1 MKDPGF
7 AQAFIVRLQKDESAR
22 SEDRLIGLLDTLFT
36 SSITPEEKKTV
47 LSQEF
52 QIPVTEH
59 IERAVANMCNYSSFI
74 RNQGLQEGL
83 QQGMQ
88 EGIQQGM
95 QQGVQKG
102 MQQMA
107 VANIKSLMGT
117 LGISAQQAMTALN
130 IPAED
135 RAKYA
140 EML

>member
-36 SSITPEEKKTV
+36 SSITPEEKKIV
-47 LSQEF
+47 LSQE
-52 QIPVTEH
+52 
-59 IERAVANMCNYSSFI
+59 ANMCNYSSFI